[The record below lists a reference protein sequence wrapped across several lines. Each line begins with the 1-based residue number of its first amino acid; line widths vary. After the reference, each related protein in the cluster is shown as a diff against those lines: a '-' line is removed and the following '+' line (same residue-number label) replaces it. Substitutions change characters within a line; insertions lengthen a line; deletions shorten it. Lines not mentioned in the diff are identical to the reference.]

1 MPFSPRLRQVESE
14 PTSDPD
20 APPARSDAPPT
31 PVRLRG
37 RVIGFVAAGVF
48 RRTLRPEHYLR
59 KPHAIALDEDVLVE
73 LGQLGVDLLVFTDA
87 ESGVMYSATL
97 DRFWSASFGID
108 RGAGRQRAM
117 VLRDFHSVEVHQV
130 PLPGLEDV
138 LRSFVGLVDE

>member
-108 RGAGRQRAM
+108 RGGASAGYGVARLPFGRGPPGAATGLRGRAT
-117 VLRDFHSVEVHQV
+117 
-130 PLPGLEDV
+130 
-138 LRSFVGLVDE
+138 FVCRFG